1 MKQNGK
7 EKRFEAA
14 FISASESYLSTLE
27 EMPEAGLPLGDWIGP
42 VAYTR
47 YYLRQ
52 KIVLAEPV
60 ISAELEFQS
69 SLPIDIFLGNKQIFT
84 EKIDGWYLSG
94 IKNVTSLLEK
104 RTNYLNV
111 RGFLSDDPMRFFI
124 GVRGCLKI
132 VYAGGKTEFF
142 NTGDG
147 FKCYGMCNFGQNDE
161 TPDWQTEP
169 LTIEREMN
177 RSKLHP
183 SLRVRATYLKKEF
196 SVEKPIRKAIL
207 FATAKGLYVPYIN
220 GKRVTDGRFFP
231 GSAESVCE
239 YRVFDVTEFIKP
251 EKNVVGAELGSGFY
265 NSESWGSFFN
275 KIPALAMQLEIE
287 YSDGETYIVST
298 DETWHVTASPRVAND
313 IQFGERYDA
322 RLEIENWCSSFDTGM
337 WANAEKRYFKEIPFK
352 ETDYNPVRI
361 KNELTAVKIFK
372 LSGGAVCYDF
382 GVNSSGRVKLLLKH
396 TNYGERV
403 VIRYCEALECTEN
416 GGCAANV
423 TEYGDVYFYKD
434 TLEDGIARYGAR
446 NIDVYVCKG
455 AEEESYVPEF
465 TFTGFRYIYV
475 CGYSGEY
482 DRNTV
487 KKVEMYNDLEVTGV
501 FETSHT
507 GLTKIWD
514 AVRRA
519 YRSNIVTGPTD
530 CPTRE
535 KNFWNGDLQTFVN
548 TACWYMNNNRFL
560 QNWTEY
566 GRKMGGDDTYGW
578 ADENYVTPL
587 TLYKFY
593 GNTEVVARNYE
604 KVKNLIETRKKQ
616 VKTGEILPSENTFTY
631 GDHKAGKR
639 VSDDFFC
646 SAYYCYMF
654 KCAAETADILGNVCD
669 AKTYRYE
676 FEKARKAFNE
686 KYYLPSQH
694 DYLPKV
700 QGGIVYPVAFG
711 IADKSEIRG
720 LAETLHNYVVA
731 DNYHLMTGF
740 MSTEFI
746 LGILCDNGYGEDA
759 LRLITAENY
768 PSLLN
773 MIGTANCGTT
783 TESWEAKVGVG
794 DSLNHYAVGNAARW
808 FFEYL
813 GGIKP
818 VKPNFDEVVIK
829 PYFFKCLHDVRVS
842 YRSVHGLIESA
853 WEYND
858 KDDTFTWNV
867 TVPSGVKAHF
877 DIPNCMLKSEKLRE
891 ERYLKNLHRFDF
903 IVKNTKNLF

>member
-1 MKQNGK
+1 MNKNEK

-14 FISASESYLSTLE
+14 FISAPESYLRTLE
-27 EMPEAGLPLGDWIGP
+27 KMPKSKLPLGDWIGP

-47 YYLRQ
+47 YYLRRE
-52 KIVLAEPV
+52 INLAEPV

-69 SLPIDIFLGNKQIFT
+69 SLPIDIFFGDKQIPV

-94 IKNVTSLLEK
+94 VKNVTEFLK
-104 RTNYLNV
+104 YGTNYLSI
-111 RGFLSDDPMRFFI
+111 RGFLSDEPMRFHI

-132 VYAGGKTEFF
+132 VYANGKTENFS
-142 NTGDG
+142 TSDG
-147 FKCYGMCNFGQNDE
+147 FQCYGMCNFWRNTE
-161 TPDWQTEP
+161 IPDWQTEP
-169 LTIEREMN
+169 LIIERKMN
-177 RSKLHP
+177 QSRLHP
-183 SLRVRATYLKKEF
+183 LLRMRATYLKKEF
-196 SVEKPIRKAIL
+196 SLEKQIKKAVL

-220 GKRVTDGRFFP
+220 GKRVTDGRFLP
-231 GSAESVCE
+231 GSSDSVCE
-239 YRVFDVTEFIKP
+239 YREFDVTEFISQGR
-251 EKNVVGAELGSGFY
+251 NVIGAELGSGFY

-287 YSDGETYIVST
+287 YPDGEIYTVST
-298 DETWHVTASPRVAND
+298 DETWLVAASPRVAND

-322 RLEIENWCSSFDTGM
+322 RLEIKNWCSVSGTGR
-337 WANAEKRYFKEIPFK
+337 WVNVKKRCFNDISYKKAE
-352 ETDYNPVRI
+352 YNPVCI

-372 LSGGAVCYDF
+372 LVNGFICYDF

-396 TNYGERV
+396 TNPGERV
-403 VIRYCEALECTEN
+403 IIRYCEELEQSED
-416 GGCAANV
+416 GGYRANA

-455 AEEESYVPEF
+455 AEEEEYIPEF

-482 DRNTV
+482 VEETV
-487 KKVEMYNDLEVTGV
+487 KKVEMYNDLEVLGK
-501 FETSHT
+501 FQTSHA
-507 GLTKIWD
+507 GLSEIWD
-514 AVRRA
+514 AVCRS

-535 KNFWNGDLQTFVN
+535 KNFWNGDLQTFIN
-548 TACWYMNNNRFL
+548 TACWYMDNNRFL

-578 ADENYVTPL
+578 ADEDYITPL

-593 GNTEVVARNYE
+593 GNTEVIARNYE
-604 KVKNLIETRKKQ
+604 KVKNLIEKRKRQ
-616 VKTGEILPSENTFTY
+616 VKPGEFLPSVNTLTY

-639 VSDDFFC
+639 VPNDFFC

-654 KCAAETADILGNVCD
+654 KCTAEMAEIIGNNYSVQV
-669 AKTYRYE
+669 YRSE

-686 KYYLPSQH
+686 KFYLPAEH
-694 DYLPKV
+694 DYCPKV

-711 IADKSEIRG
+711 IADQSEIKG
-720 LAETLHNYVVA
+720 LLKTLHNYVVA
-731 DNYHLMTGF
+731 DDYRFMTGF

-746 LGILCDNGYGEDA
+746 LGILCDNGYDKDA
-759 LRLITAENY
+759 LRLITNDRY

-773 MIGTANCGTT
+773 MIRTANCGTT

-794 DSLNHYAVGNAARW
+794 DSLNHYAIGNAARW

-813 GGIKP
+813 GGIKS
-818 VKPNFDEVVIK
+818 VKPDFDEIAIK
-829 PYFFKCLHDVRVS
+829 PYFFEILRDVSVS
-842 YRSVHGLIESA
+842 YRSAHGLIESK
-853 WEYND
+853 WQFNEEN
-858 KDDTFTWNV
+858 DTFTWNV
-867 TVPSGVKAHF
+867 TVPSGVKAYL
-877 DIPNCMLKSEKLRE
+877 DIPNGRVKISGDEFGVVSAGE
-891 ERYLKNLHRFDF
+891 YSF
-903 IVKNTKNLF
+903 IVK